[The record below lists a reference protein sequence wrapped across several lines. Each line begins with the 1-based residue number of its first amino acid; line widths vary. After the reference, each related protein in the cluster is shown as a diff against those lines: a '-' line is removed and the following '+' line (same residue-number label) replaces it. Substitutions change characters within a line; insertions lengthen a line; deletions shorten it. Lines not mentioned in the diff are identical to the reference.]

1 MVYEVPVPSN
11 GNWEIRLHFAE
22 VAFTATNKRIFDVWI
37 EDKIAI
43 RKLDIIARAGPRTA
57 LMIPF
62 TTSVSDGFATIT
74 FVKAVENPM
83 VSGIEIVPAT
93 GPLSSPATDAP
104 TQAPVSD
111 GTILIN
117 CGGVAYPEISG
128 ERVWKAD
135 AYFQGG
141 GTYYDGGSDIA
152 GTLDDVLYFSER
164 TGDFTYNIPVDI
176 ATYEVHLHFAEL

>member
-1 MVYEVPVPSN
+1 METGRFVYT
-11 GNWEIRLHFAE
+11 LLKFF
-22 VAFTATNKRIFDVWI
+22 FTTTNKRRFDVWI
-37 EDKIAI
+37 EDQIAI
-43 RKLDIIARAGPRTA
+43 NDLDIIARAGPRTA

-62 TTSVSDGFATIT
+62 TTSVSDGFATIQ
-74 FVKAVENPM
+74 FAKVVENPM

-104 TQAPVSD
+104 TKAPVSD

-117 CGGVAYPEISG
+117 CGGVAYLENSG
-128 ERVWKAD
+128 ERVWQAD
-135 AYFQGG
+135 AFFQGG

-164 TGDFTYNIPVDI
+164 TGDFVYNVPVDV